1 MAEYWKKI
9 GYTPKPHEL
18 SKSSLSSKKVL
29 PEDKVS
35 PPKVICVKHPET
47 IVIED
52 DWEWERAIRKIFGR
66 RATGCKS
73 WVDQFC
79 KV

>member
-18 SKSSLSSKKVL
+18 SKSSLSNKNL
-29 PEDKVS
+29 PEDKLS
-35 PPKVICVKHPET
+35 PPKEICVKQPQPET

-52 DWEWERAIRKIFGR
+52 DWE
-66 RATGCKS
+66 
-73 WVDQFC
+73 
-79 KV
+79 